1 MEMLIS
7 FKKRN
12 NIWAEFL
19 LSTYF
24 DNVSVQCGTNC
35 KEVILNELS
44 SKAAIYRYFLE
55 NSAKIKVKNLQFSAQ
70 MLSCEFEEIFQSSL
84 FAEHFWAHAFDDFD

>member
-55 NSAKIKVKNLQFSAQ
+55 NSAKNQSKKLTVFSTD
-70 MLSCEFEEIFQSSL
+70 
-84 FAEHFWAHAFDDFD
+84 AFL